1 LRIDAMIRL
10 VVILW
15 ALLAGGG
22 HADPS
27 VLAPL
32 NAYRADSGRAPLSY
46 SKRLQRIAQ
55 LHADDLRRSGRFS
68 HRGSDGSDLGD
79 RMRRAGYGYCFAAEN
94 IAKGQ
99 RDRIAVL
106 RSWAGSR
113 SHRRNMLS
121 RNAAEVGLARA
132 DGNLWVMVLG
142 RAGC

>member
-1 LRIDAMIRL
+1 MIRIA
-10 VVILW
+10 VILL
-15 ALLAGGG
+15 ALFAGAV

-27 VLAPL
+27 FLAPL
-32 NAYRADSGRAPLSY
+32 NAYRADNGRTPLSY

-55 LHADDLRRSGRFS
+55 LHAEDLRRSGRFS
-68 HRGSDGSDLGD
+68 HRGSDGSDLGR
-79 RMRRAGYGYCFAAEN
+79 RMRRGGYGYCFAAEN

-99 RDRIAVL
+99 RDQITVL

-121 RNAAEVGLARA
+121 RNATEVGLARA
-132 DGNLWVMVLG
+132 DGDLWVLVLG